1 MMNPNTLPLSPNRS
15 FRNGPTAFAVAV
27 SIMSGA
33 LVAFDRLDL
42 AAGCVVLMAAAFLAS
57 SPKRLLIYV
66 AGIWAIFWV
75 PWVPSGIFLAIKDVV
90 LLAFLV
96 FALAL
101 WLFKDRRVFS
111 PLFQTPVSGLLVLLL
126 LTLIPGVF
134 FSDQILS
141 SMGVWLRFAA
151 AAVIYAALLYLFR
164 SRPTF
169 IDRIFKLLVLSVALS
184 AVQVILVQTGILPP
198 LQPPADFVGDPGL
211 MGFSYRPIG
220 LSWAIAFVMPIAVAF
235 LVRDVRD
242 RRISALFWAPVS
254 IALGIA
260 CAMTKGRGG
269 LLAAFLGT
277 AVVLWTMHKGWRGKA
292 LVLAFAAASVLF
304 LVLNPSF
311 VESNLLRGLYSVD
324 QVTTGSLPTE
334 MVHRLASGRL
344 GIWSVGLDHIQDS
357 PLLGV
362 GLGQFSARLA
372 QPILGVGRHTHNLFL
387 AAAVEGGLFA
397 GLAAVLLFLY
407 ILNFY
412 RPSAAG
418 LAGGPHG
425 HLAAAC
431 YGVIVASLVS
441 TVVEIGPMFHSLY
454 LGLPFWF
461 ALAAVDGLKRC
472 GE

>member
-1 MMNPNTLPLSPNRS
+1 M
-15 FRNGPTAFAVAV
+15 VV
-27 SIMSGA
+27 SIMTGA

-42 AAGCVVLMAAAFLAS
+42 AAGCVVLMAAAFLAP

-66 AGIWAIFWV
+66 AGVWAIFWV
-75 PWVPSGIFLAIKDVV
+75 PWVPSGVFLTIKEAV
-90 LLAFLV
+90 LMAFMV
-96 FALAL
+96 FTLAL

-111 PLFQTPVSGLLVLLL
+111 PLLQTPVSGLLVLLL
-126 LTLIPGVF
+126 LTLIPGILV
-134 FSDQILS
+134 SDEILS
-141 SMGVWLRFAA
+141 SLVIWLRFAA
-151 AAVIYAALLYLFR
+151 AAVIYAALLYLFK
-164 SRPTF
+164 STPKF
-169 IDRIFKLLVLSVALS
+169 IGQVFVVLVLSVALS
-184 AVQVILVQTGILPP
+184 AVQVILVQTGLLPA
-198 LQPPADFVGDPGL
+198 LQPPAEFTGDTAL

-235 LVRDVRD
+235 LARDFRD
-242 RRISALFWAPVS
+242 RRKSALFWAPVS
-254 IALGIA
+254 VALGVA

-277 AVVLWTMHKGWRGKA
+277 AVVFWTMHKGWRGKA

-324 QVTTGSLPTE
+324 QVASGSLPTE
-334 MVHRLASGRL
+334 MVYRLTSGRL
-344 GIWSVGLDHIQDS
+344 RLWSVSLDHIRDS

-362 GLGQFSARLA
+362 GLGQFSTRLA
-372 QPILGVGRHTHNLFL
+372 NPILGIGRHTHNLFL
-387 AAAVEGGLFA
+387 AAAVEGGVFA

-418 LAGGPHG
+418 LAGGPQA

-441 TVVEIGPMFHSLY
+441 AVLEIGPMFHSLY

-461 ALAAVDGLKRC
+461 ALAAVDGLKRR